1 VKVSTIIESP
11 NYVTL
16 IVDELFSILKS
27 TEIDHQTRDK
37 IENPGAPI
45 MALVSRGGSSSYSSP
60 VMFAFSYL
68 LTITEEQVEILGDEE
83 LALIANRF
91 KQFHNNCLNW
101 WHGGSKDGCYN
112 YGDPNHFIARFPKK
126 GKPKDG

>member
-1 VKVSTIIESP
+1 MKVSAIIESP

-37 IENPGAPI
+37 IENSRAPI

-60 VMFAFSYL
+60 IMFALSYL

-83 LALIANRF
+83 LGL
-91 KQFHNNCLNW
+91 LPT
-101 WHGGSKDGCYN
+101 GSSS
-112 YGDPNHFIARFPKK
+112 FTTIV
-126 GKPKDG
+126 